1 MISTYGHAL
10 KPGAR
15 IALTSRHRKPLHLIL
30 LLTKKLTTRL
40 QQQTS
45 NQQLLESPTLL
56 HKSRISNF
64 YSIFISY
71 TSVPL

>member
-10 KPGAR
+10 NPGAR

-30 LLTKKLTTRL
+30 LLTKKLTTRV

-45 NQQLLESPTLL
+45 NQQLLESPTL
-56 HKSRISNF
+56 
-64 YSIFISY
+64 
-71 TSVPL
+71 